1 MSTATTTTEDNRR
14 AYGRRAHSTTPGKAP
29 QLYITHWSGIFSL
42 FDCTCLAMSLH
53 AVRPCSCHGKWQR
66 DFS

>member
-29 QLYITHWSGIFSL
+29 QLYITHWSGIFSF
-42 FDCTCLAMSLH
+42 FDCSFFNNFAARGPSMLLSRKVAE
-53 AVRPCSCHGKWQR
+53 ARR
-66 DFS
+66 